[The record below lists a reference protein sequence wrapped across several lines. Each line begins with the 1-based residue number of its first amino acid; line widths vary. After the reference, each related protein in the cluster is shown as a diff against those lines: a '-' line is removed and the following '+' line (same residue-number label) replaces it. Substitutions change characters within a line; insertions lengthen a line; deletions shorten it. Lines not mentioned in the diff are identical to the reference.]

1 MAIDLTG
8 CVPQVPGPIN
18 CTYSATLSACKTIF
32 KAVTEPTAPSNDGWF
47 RPLRVVIPPGTVFS
61 AVRPAPVG
69 WYYEGSAH
77 VSELVWK
84 ALALAAPH
92 RLTAGSYVS
101 LCATYICGRDPVTNE
116 LFVHIEPHNGGWGA
130 GPDKDGESGLIATTD
145 GDTYNYPVELIENKF
160 PLRVERYRFHT
171 EGGVGAGRF
180 RGGFG
185 LERVYRILTD
195 DAFSY
200 ASIGRSIARPW
211 GVAGGEPGTTNYL
224 EIISGRRRFRGA
236 RLPHTTLKRGDQIRI
251 VTGGGGGYGPPRERD
266 PELVGQDVR
275 GGLLTPQQALQTYG
289 VVLKEDRTIDHARTA
304 AQRGGRGRRRPAA

>member
-1 MAIDLTG
+1 HSLGDLNAELAAVRVCEGRLHEICRRYGTERLTATFGAILEQGERLARQALRLIPNGVYEAEDFIDGDGNRDLQLPIRVRVTVEDEAMAIDLTG

-32 KAVTEPTAPSNDGWF
+32 KAVT
-47 RPLRVVIPPGTVFS
+47 
-61 AVRPAPVG
+61 
-69 WYYEGSAH
+69 
-77 VSELVWK
+77 
-84 ALALAAPH
+84 
-92 RLTAGSYVS
+92 
-101 LCATYICGRDPVTNE
+101 
-116 LFVHIEPHNGGWGA
+116 
-130 GPDKDGESGLIATTD
+130 DKDGESGLIATTD

-236 RLPHTTLKRGDQIRI
+236 RLPHTTLKKGDQIRI

-304 AQRGGRGRRRPAA
+304 AQRGGRG